1 MGIADRKERE
11 KGALRER
18 ILDAALELVSS
29 EGLDALTM
37 RRIADRI
44 EYSAT
49 ALYAHFAD
57 KDALLLALCRRE
69 FMGLAQM
76 MGGFEPPND
85 ALEGL
90 RVVGRVYCQFAL
102 EHPQAYRLMFLLE
115 GTPPRPHDG
124 VGVGVGVGGG
134 VGVDFGGCGIDGDL
148 DAYGICVAFVTRARA
163 AGQLRASLDSDEL
176 IAQTLWAGLHGV
188 LALQIMK
195 HDKGIPWRPIHDR
208 IEAALDVLIEG
219 IRKR

>member
-11 KGALRER
+11 KGALRGR
-18 ILDAALELVSS
+18 ILDAALDLIAS

-69 FMGLAQM
+69 FSGLAQM
-76 MGGFEPPND
+76 MSGFDPPKD

-90 RVVGRVYCQFAL
+90 RVIGRAYCQFAL

-115 GTPPRPHDG
+115 GTPPRPPSG
-124 VGVGVGVGGG
+124 CLVGAEGG
-134 VGVDFGGCGIDGDL
+134 VAGDL
-148 DAYGICVAFVTRARA
+148 DAYGICVDFVKRARA
-163 AGQLRASLDSDEL
+163 AGQLRATLDDDEL
-176 IAQTLWAGLHGV
+176 VAQILWAGLHGV
-188 LALQIMK
+188 LALEIVK
-195 HDKGIPWRPIHDR
+195 HDEGIPWRPVADR
-208 IEAALDVLIEG
+208 IELALDVLIEG
-219 IRKR
+219 IRRR